1 MKKLTLFPII
11 ALAIGILVSCNSAP
25 DMEAM
30 KVKQAAMVDSLV
42 SVGISTKR
50 EEFKME
56 CEKTVQMAI
65 MAKLAQLDS
74 MSLAA
79 KGKGTGKTTQK
90 PAPKPAPKPGN
101 KPAPAPAP
109 APKPA
114 PKPAPT
120 QTEIQKGRGG
130 AIEVGKNVEQQ
141 KERGGVVDP
150 TKREDNIIQQKKRG
164 GAVAVPPQ

>member
-65 MAKLAQLDS
+65 KAQFDS
-74 MSLAA
+74 LTVAA
-79 KGKGTGKTTQK
+79 TTVGKGTGKTTQK

-120 QTEIQKGRGG
+120 QTEIQKERGG
-130 AIEVGKNVEQQ
+130 VIEPGKNVEEQ
-141 KERGGVVDP
+141 KKRGGVVDP

>member
-1 MKKLTLFPII
+1 
-11 ALAIGILVSCNSAP
+11 
-25 DMEAM
+25 M

-50 EEFKME
+50 EELKAK
-56 CEKTVQMAI
+56 CEETVQLAI
-65 MAKLAQLDS
+65 KAQFDS
-74 MSLAA
+74 LTVAA
-79 KGKGTGKTTQK
+79 TTVGKGTGKTTQK